1 MSIAF
6 VSPSMRAAASD
17 LTISVSP
24 LGLVE
29 LADEE
34 FEVHGPRL
42 TRYANHWAWYLGY
55 HWAYKRE
62 AGEPNVTINYVGAL
76 SRYITN
82 FTFGRG
88 VHFQSEK
95 RYEHI
100 VPALL
105 DRAWSIDNDKKSVL
119 WQMGENGSVSGDCFV
134 KVAYEPAWSD
144 PAGNVHPGRVRILPL
159 NGAQCFPEYHP
170 HDRDRLLRFKIKYKF
185 WGTSLEGTR
194 AVYTYTEIITDEFI
208 EEYVNDELLDARENP
223 LGTIPVVHIR
233 NIAIS
238 GSPWGLADI
247 VDVIPLNREFNEKA
261 TEVSDIVNYHS
272 APVTILLGAKASNLE
287 KGARKVWGGLPK
299 DASVFN
305 LENGVD
311 LTGPLAYL
319 DMIKRSMH
327 ELTGVPESALGQAQA
342 ISNTSGV
349 ALSIQFFP
357 LMQRYSLK
365 QTNYTSGIKRI
376 NELVLRTLFL
386 YEPETRVYDPATQGI
401 RTSDD
406 QPLVI
411 DLTDPQVYDTTCEW
425 PPPLPVDVLVKLNE
439 VQAKLALG
447 LESKRGALRDL
458 GETFVDEKMQ
468 EIFDERLAESKEDG
482 ALEFIKAQIASAI
495 LRSTGLPPTGVESP
509 PPAPAGGSSSQD
521 AKSGATS
528 AGPLPGLPGTGSG
541 KDIESVLSELVTL
554 SKGTKLAQR
563 RNPEND

>member
-1 MSIAF
+1 M
-6 VSPSMRAAASD
+6 
-17 LTISVSP
+17 
-24 LGLVE
+24 G
-29 LADEE
+29 
-34 FEVHGPRL
+34 H
-42 TRYANHWAWYLGY
+42 

-62 AGEPNVTINYVGAL
+62 AGEPSITINYVGAL

-88 VHFQSEK
+88 IHFQSEK
-95 RYEHI
+95 KYEHV

-105 DRAWSIDNDKKSVL
+105 DRAWNVDNDKKSLL
-119 WQMGENGSVSGDCFV
+119 WQMGENGGVSGDCFV
-134 KVAYEPAWSD
+134 KVAYEPAWTD
-144 PAGNVHPGRVRILPL
+144 PAGNLHPGRVRILPL
-159 NGAQCFPEYHP
+159 NSAQCFPEYHP
-170 HDRDRLLRFKIKYKF
+170 HDRDRLLRWKTKYKF

-194 AVYTYTEIITDEFI
+194 AVYTYTEIITDDYI

-223 LGTIPVVHIR
+223 LGQIPIVHIR
-233 NIAIS
+233 NISVS

-261 TEVSDIVNYHS
+261 TEISDIVNYHS

-287 KGARKVWGGLPK
+287 KGPRKIWGGLPK
-299 DASVFN
+299 DAQVFN

-311 LTGPLAYL
+311 LAGPLAYL
-319 DMIKRSMH
+319 DLIKRSMH

-365 QTNYTSGIKRI
+365 QTNYTDGLRRI
-376 NELVLRTLFL
+376 NELILRTLFL
-386 YEPETRVYDPATQGI
+386 YEPETRVYNPDTQGI
-401 RTSDD
+401 RTSEQ

-411 DLTDPQVYDTTCEW
+411 DPRDPSVYDTTCDW
-425 PPPLPVDVLVKLNE
+425 PPPLPVDELVKLNE

-458 GETFVDEKMQ
+458 GETFLDEKMQ
-468 EIFDERLAESKEDG
+468 EIFDERLAEAKEDG

-495 LRSTGLPPTGVESP
+495 LRTTGLPPTGVESP
-509 PPAPAGGSSSQD
+509 PPAPAGGSSSD
-521 AKSGATS
+521 SKSGATS

-541 KDIESVLSELVTL
+541 QDIESVLSELVTL

>member
-6 VSPSMRAAASD
+6 VSPSMRASASD
-17 LTISVSP
+17 LTVSVSP

-42 TRYANHWAWYLGY
+42 TRYSNHWAWYLGY

-88 VHFQSEK
+88 VHFQSDK

-105 DRAWSIDNDKKSVL
+105 ERAWTVDNDKKSLL
-119 WQMGENGSVSGDCFV
+119 WQMGENGSVAGDCFV
-134 KVAYEPAWSD
+134 KVAYEPAWTD
-144 PAGNVHPGRVRILPL
+144 PAGNLHPGRVRILPL
-159 NGAQCFPEYHP
+159 NAAQCFPEYHP
-170 HDRDRLLRFKIKYKF
+170 HDRDRLLRFKLKYKF

-194 AVYTYTEIITDEFI
+194 QVYTYTEVITDEHV

-223 LGTIPVVHIR
+223 LGTIPIVHIR
-233 NIAIS
+233 NISIS

-261 TEVSDIVNYHS
+261 TEISDIVNYHA
-272 APVTILLGAKASNLE
+272 APVTIITGAKASNLE
-287 KGARKVWGGLPK
+287 KGARKIWGGLPK
-299 DASVFN
+299 DANVFN

-311 LTGPLAYL
+311 LSGPLAYL
-319 DMIKRSMH
+319 DLLKRSMH

-365 QTNYTSGIKRI
+365 QTNYSEGLRRI

-386 YEPETRVYDPATQGI
+386 YEPETRIYDPATQGI
-401 RTSDD
+401 RTSED

-411 DLTDPQVYDTTCEW
+411 DPRDPQVYDTTCEW

-439 VQAKLALG
+439 IQAKLALG
-447 LESKRGALRDL
+447 LESKRGALREL

-468 EIFDERLAESKEDG
+468 EIFEEQLTEAKENG
-482 ALEFIKAQIASAI
+482 ALEFTKAQIASAI

-509 PPAPAGGSSSQD
+509 PPSPATGSSSKTP
-521 AKSGATS
+521 ASGATS
-528 AGPLPGLPGTGSG
+528 TGPLPGLPGTGNGS
-541 KDIESVLSELVTL
+541 DIESVLSELVTL

-563 RNPEND
+563 RNPENN

>member
-1 MSIAF
+1 M
-6 VSPSMRAAASD
+6 
-17 LTISVSP
+17 
-24 LGLVE
+24 
-29 LADEE
+29 
-34 FEVHGPRL
+34 
-42 TRYANHWAWYLGY
+42 
-55 HWAYKRE
+55 
-62 AGEPNVTINYVGAL
+62 
-76 SRYITN
+76 
-82 FTFGRG
+82 
-88 VHFQSEK
+88 HFQSDK
-95 RYEHI
+95 KYEHV

-105 DRAWSIDNDKKSVL
+105 ERAWTIDNDKKTVL

-134 KVAYEPAWSD
+134 KVAYEPAWAD
-144 PAGNVHPGRVRILPL
+144 AAGNAHPGRVRILPL

-170 HDRDRLLRFKIKYKF
+170 HDRDRLLRMKIKYKF

-194 AVYTYTEIITDEFI
+194 AVYTYTEIITDDYI

-223 LGTIPVVHIR
+223 LGTIPIVHIR
-233 NIAIS
+233 NIAVS

-247 VDVIPLNREFNEKA
+247 VDIIPLNREYNEKA
-261 TEVSDIVNYHS
+261 TEVSDIINYHS
-272 APVTILLGAKASNLE
+272 APVTIITGAKASNLE
-287 KGARKVWGGLPK
+287 KGPRKIWGGLPK

-311 LTGPLAYL
+311 LSGPLAYMDL
-319 DMIKRSMH
+319 IKRSMH
-327 ELTGVPESALGQAQA
+327 ELTGVPETALGQAQA

-349 ALSIQFFP
+349 ALSIQFLP
-357 LMQRYSLK
+357 LMQRYALK
-365 QTNYTSGIKRI
+365 QTNYTLGLKQI

-386 YEPETRVYDPATQGI
+386 YEPDTLVYNPDTQGI
-401 RTSDD
+401 RTADA

-411 DLTDPQVYDTTCEW
+411 DPRDPQVYDTKCEW

-468 EIFDERLAESKEDG
+468 EIFDEQLRESREEG
-482 ALEFIKAQIASAI
+482 ALELIKAQIASAI

-509 PPAPAGGSSSQD
+509 PPAPATGSSTSA

-541 KDIESVLSELVTL
+541 KDIESVLSELLTL